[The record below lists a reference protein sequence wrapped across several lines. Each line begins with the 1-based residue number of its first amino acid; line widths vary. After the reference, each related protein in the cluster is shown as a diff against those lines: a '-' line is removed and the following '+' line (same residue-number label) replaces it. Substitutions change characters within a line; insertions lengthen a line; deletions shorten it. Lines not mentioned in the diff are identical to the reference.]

1 MSSDEAVALS
11 VPAGPGQAEAEAEF
25 KWTAGNAALSV
36 FLFVASGLLEV
47 GGGWLVWQ
55 AVREKRPWYFG
66 LGGVAALAVYGFVPC
81 AQPMPD
87 FGRIYAIYG
96 GFFILLSFLWGW
108 LLDGIKVSR
117 EERAPGAASAAGRSL
132 TRWGDGVPTRW
143 TSGTGSG
150 APSRWRA
157 CWSSCSIHDDERAKG
172 NGGEGPGAVRRTY
185 IHSSSYSS
193 PPRPAGA
200 KSTATACSAAPR
212 RAPGRAA

>member
-1 MSSDEAVALS
+1 MSSDEVALS

-66 LGGVAALAVYGFVPC
+66 LGGVAALAGYGFVPC

-117 EERAPGAASAAGRSL
+117 EERRVGRGSL
-132 TRWGDGVPTRW
+132 TDALGGRRPHQMDIGDWVGSAVALAGVLVIMFW
-143 TSGTGSG
+143 
-150 APSRWRA
+150 
-157 CWSSCSIHDDERAKG
+157 
-172 NGGEGPGAVRRTY
+172 
-185 IHSSSYSS
+185 
-193 PPRPAGA
+193 PR
-200 KSTATACSAAPR
+200 
-212 RAPGRAA
+212 

>member
-1 MSSDEAVALS
+1 MSSDEVALS

-117 EERAPGAASAAGRSL
+117 EERAPGAASAAGR
-132 TRWGDGVPTRW
+132 
-143 TSGTGSG
+143 
-150 APSRWRA
+150 
-157 CWSSCSIHDDERAKG
+157 
-172 NGGEGPGAVRRTY
+172 
-185 IHSSSYSS
+185 
-193 PPRPAGA
+193 
-200 KSTATACSAAPR
+200 
-212 RAPGRAA
+212 

>member
-1 MSSDEAVALS
+1 MGSAAVEVS
-11 VPAGPGQAEAEAEF
+11 VPAGGGQEGMAEAEAEF
-25 KWTAGNAALSV
+25 KWTAGSAALSV

-66 LGGVAALAVYGFVPC
+66 LGGVVALAAYGFVPC

-117 EERAPGAASAAGRSL
+117 GSARRRIGRPGSL
-132 TRWGDGVPTRW
+132 TNALGDGVPPRW
-143 TSGTGSG
+143 TSGTGLG
-150 APSRWRA
+150 APSRWRV
-157 CWSSCSIHDDERAKG
+157 CWSSCFGHDDERAKG
-172 NGGEGPGAVRRTY
+172 NEATH
-185 IHSSSYSS
+185 IHSSYSA
-193 PPRPAGA
+193 PLRPAGA
-200 KSTATACSAAPR
+200 KSIATACSAAPR